1 MMGHVRIGFLP
12 QTRQWKAIVEQLTS
26 YDNDE
31 ATVAVIADRTLD
43 AVRKEF
49 NGLQYD
55 ESVIKAI
62 EYLANIV
69 VSSRQ
74 ADQVAFLQQ
83 KGYQVG
89 DDLSLFELTACA
101 QHLIRTD
108 DGSLETNKLARD
120 AAVKAVMDFYQQ
132 HSDNQLSLFQTE
144 KNPFKDRGSG
154 REFCELA
161 RYFFAA
167 FTEKQIRYYIDREA
181 SSVID
186 DYGKYIQ
193 FSDSLSKHSLDITE
207 HAFEIS
213 KIMQS
218 FAAGWFNKYALDRTP
233 TGASV
238 TDFLKISFGKVRE
251 ELRLEAMNDV

>member
-1 MMGHVRIGFLP
+1 MGHVRIGFLP
-12 QTRQWKAIVEQLTS
+12 HTRQWNAIVEKLSS
-26 YDNDE
+26 YENDE
-31 ATVAVIADRTLD
+31 ATVAIIADRTLD

-49 NGLQYD
+49 DGLQYD

-74 ADQVAFLQQ
+74 EDQVAFLQEN
-83 KGYQVG
+83 GYQV
-89 DDLSLFELTACA
+89 DEELSLFALTACA
-101 QHLIRTD
+101 QHIIKSEN
-108 DGSLETNKLARD
+108 GSLETNKLARD
-120 AAVKAVMDFYQQ
+120 AAVQAVMDFYQH
-132 HSDNQLSLFQTE
+132 HSDNQLSLFQTDN
-144 KNPFKDRGSG
+144 NPFKKRGSG
-154 REFCELA
+154 SEFCELA

-181 SSVID
+181 SSVIN
-186 DYGKYIQ
+186 DYGKYIH
-193 FSDSLSKHSLDITE
+193 FSDTLTEHSLEITG

-218 FAAGWFNKYALDRTP
+218 FAAGWFNKHALGNTP
-233 TGASV
+233 TSDSV

-251 ELRLEAMNDV
+251 ELRLEAMNDE

>member
-1 MMGHVRIGFLP
+1 MGHVRIGFLP
-12 QTRQWKAIVEQLTS
+12 HTQQWNAIVDQLSS

-31 ATVAVIADRTLD
+31 TTIAIIADRTLN

-49 NGLQYD
+49 DNLQYD
-55 ESVIKAI
+55 ESVVKAI

-83 KGYQVG
+83 KGYPVDG
-89 DDLSLFELTACA
+89 DLSLFALTVSA
-101 QHLIRTD
+101 QHLIRTKS
-108 DGSLETNKLARD
+108 GSLETNKLVRD
-120 AAVKAVMDFYQQ
+120 AAVQAIMDYYQQ
-132 HSDNQLSLFQTE
+132 HVPEQLSLFQTDN
-144 KNPFKDRGSG
+144 NPFKRRGSG

-181 SSVID
+181 SSIIG
-186 DYGKYIQ
+186 DYGKYIH
-193 FSDSLSKHSLDITE
+193 FSDTLTEYSLEITE

-213 KIMQS
+213 KIVQS
-218 FAAGWFNKYALDRTP
+218 FAAGWFNKHALDITP
-233 TGASV
+233 TDTSV

-251 ELRLEAMNDV
+251 ELRLEAMNNE

>member
-1 MMGHVRIGFLP
+1 MGHVRIGFLP
-12 QTRQWKAIVEQLTS
+12 HTRQWNAIVDQLSS

-31 ATVAVIADRTLD
+31 ATVAAIADRTLD

-49 NGLQYD
+49 DGLKYD

-74 ADQVAFLQQ
+74 DDQVAFLREN
-83 KGYQVG
+83 GYSV
-89 DDLSLFELTACA
+89 DNDLSVFGLTTSAKKVI
-101 QHLIRTD
+101 QTE

-120 AAVKAVMDFYQQ
+120 AAIQAVMEYYEK
-132 HSDNQLSLFQTE
+132 HSDKQLSLFRTDN
-144 KNPFKDRGSG
+144 NPFKERGSG

-167 FTEKQIRYYIDREA
+167 FTERQIRYYIDRAA
-181 SSVID
+181 SSVIG
-186 DYGKYIQ
+186 DYDNYIR
-193 FSDSLSKHSLDITE
+193 FSDTLTKQSMAITE

-218 FAAGWFNKYALDRTP
+218 FAAGWFNKHALDNAP
-233 TGASV
+233 SNDSV

-251 ELRLEAMNDV
+251 EFRLEAMKNE